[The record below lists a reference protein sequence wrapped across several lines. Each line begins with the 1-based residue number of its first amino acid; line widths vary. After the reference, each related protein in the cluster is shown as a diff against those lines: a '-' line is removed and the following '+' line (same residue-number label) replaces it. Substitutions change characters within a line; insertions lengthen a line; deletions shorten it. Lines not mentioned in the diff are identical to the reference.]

1 MEVCVFPLGEVVF
14 YPSTS
19 KPLNIFEPKYIQM
32 VRDSVAMHMP
42 IALAYVDNPLDRHS
56 YFPGSPLTFARPVAG
71 IGHPLILET
80 RPDGTMMIF
89 LQGAGKVKLKNV
101 VDKGTPYII
110 CEAELLNENHSLLAD
125 RSQSFFTIKKVMTH
139 WIYQH
144 IPDPN
149 NREQFLKTVQSPEE
163 VVGCFASYL
172 VKDHDLQQL
181 ILEHD
186 DINEKVGLIE
196 AMIGS
201 GELLR

>member
-1 MEVCVFPLGEVVF
+1 MEVFVFPLGEVVF

-19 KPLNIFEPKYIQM
+19 KPLNIFEPKYLQM
-32 VRDSVAMHMP
+32 VKDAVSSRTP
-42 IALAYVDNPLDRHS
+42 IALAFVDDPTKRHEYNVGRPLE
-56 YFPGSPLTFARPVAG
+56 FARSVAG

-89 LQGAGKVKLKNV
+89 LQGAGKVRLKEV
-101 VDKGTPYII
+101 VDRHTPYIV
-110 CEAELLNENHSLLAD
+110 CEADLLNENHLLVSD
-125 RSQSFFTIKKVMTH
+125 RAQSFFTIKKVMTH

-144 IPDPN
+144 IPDVN